1 MDKKPRKVRR
11 DKGMKRGSL
20 KDQRF
25 MKEMEPYFGPF
36 DPKKLEEEKFMKDM
50 SELFIVHKTKEQLE
64 KEHVDAG
71 IKYNQSLPP
80 NERVMFNTDLL
91 RHITKMIPTP
101 LKDAVAFAKEHKD
114 TDYTLQDGSYISLYN
129 TILQVIVSLKNK
141 EKVIPIFDQGAFRAV
156 LIDSYYDDDIDDS
169 YDVLYAFLDKLKISS
184 LFNFGYWN
192 YMDIDEAQHIFGSNS
207 DVDFYV
213 DRAIEYYNEEGDED
227 HGEYTAEDFHIQYM
241 RAHIVDDI
249 SDERRQAALD
259 RLEAVVKQLNLKDKP
274 QRK

>member
-25 MKEMEPYFGPF
+25 MKEMAPYFGPF

-101 LKDAVAFAKEHKD
+101 LKDAVAYAKEHKD
-114 TDYTLQDGSYISLYN
+114 TDYTLRDGSSISFYD

-141 EKVIPIFDQGAFRAV
+141 DDTVPIFDDYAYRAV
-156 LIDSYYDDDIDDS
+156 LVDSYYDDDIDES
-169 YDVLYAFLDKLKISS
+169 YTVLEQFLDLLKIGS
-184 LFNFGYWN
+184 LFNFGVWR
-192 YMDIDEAQHIFGSNS
+192 YMDIDEANHVFGG
-207 DVDFYV
+207 VDEYV
-213 DRAIEYYNEEGDED
+213 DRAMEYFNDEGDED
-227 HGEYTAEDFHIQYM
+227 HGEYTEEDFHIQYM
-241 RAHIVDDI
+241 CVDIRDNI

-274 QRK
+274 KRK

>member
-64 KEHVDAG
+64 KEHVEAG

-80 NERVMFNTDLL
+80 NERVMFNMDLL
-91 RHITKMIPTP
+91 RHINKFVPTP
-101 LKDAVAFAKEHKD
+101 LKNAVAYAKEHKD
-114 TDYTLQDGSYISLYN
+114 DNYTLRDGSDISLYD

-141 EKVIPIFDQGAFRAV
+141 EDRVPIFDEYAYRAV
-156 LIDSYYDDDIDDS
+156 LVDSYYDDEIDDG
-169 YDVLYAFLDKLKISS
+169 YLVLERFLDLLKIGS
-184 LFNFGYWN
+184 LFNFGYWD
-192 YMDIDEAQHIFGSNS
+192 YMDSDEANHVFG
-207 DVDFYV
+207 DVPYYV
-213 DRAIEYYNEEGDED
+213 DQAIEYYNEEGPDD
-227 HGEYTAEDFHIQYM
+227 HGEYTEEDFHIQYM
-241 RAHIVDDI
+241 IPHINESITDAQ
-249 SDERRQAALD
+249 RQAGLE
-259 RLEAVVKQLNLKDKP
+259 RLEAVVKQLNIKDTPK
-274 QRK
+274 RK